1 MIRYECSSIVT
12 WSVCSFVPRIDVLTG
27 GIKVDL
33 RTSHPTCF
41 YHWII
46 SDVRPFSS
54 SQWPTILKSWVRMA
68 IRSIRSATFPNLY
81 LLINASS
88 HAIRSCWMEVQTRA
102 KMFMSVQC
110 FWAASWKVKII
121 FASWFTKKN
130 SFEKIVLSVDQ
141 YPIKFQYRFTLLTIL
156 EVPNSDGFVVGGAQ
170 QVFSAW
176 MKLQT
181 ANPIVMAR

>member
-1 MIRYECSSIVT
+1 MFLSLNHLRRSPLFEFSVANDFEIVSSNG
-12 WSVCSFVPRIDVLTG
+12 D
-27 GIKVDL
+27 KVH
-33 RTSHPTCF
+33 S
-41 YHWII
+41 I
-46 SDVRPFSS
+46 SDIP
-54 SQWPTILKSWVRMA
+54 KS
-68 IRSIRSATFPNLY
+68 L
-81 LLINASS
+81 SS
-88 HAIRSCWMEVQTRA
+88 HQRFQSRNTELLDGSPNSCKNVHERP
-102 KMFMSVQC
+102 MFLSSELESENYIC
-110 FWAASWKVKII
+110 FMIY
-121 FASWFTKKN
+121 KKN